1 LILINIMFI
10 NVKIPAFK
18 VIFVIFMLIL
28 YYFIIIIQFKIKF
41 SNLTNLLVTLFVR
54 SVHYQIVYGA

>member
-1 LILINIMFI
+1 MILINIMFI